1 MISHVLVPF
10 TLGQTSD
17 ESEDMEVARVIEL
30 VLNHATTRPKETL
43 GVITMGISHAQKIES
58 ALESALKEKPDL
70 EPFFN
75 EEITDH
81 FFIKNIEQVQ
91 GDERDAIILSIGYV
105 KEENGNL
112 PHNFG
117 PLTHQ
122 GGERRLNV
130 AITRA
135 RQRMTIVSSFK
146 DTDIDLERSNSEG
159 VRLLKLYLNYANYGG
174 KPQASNE
181 VDDLN
186 PLEQEIFDT
195 LERNGIPL
203 VSKFGFSQYRIDMV
217 AKHPTKSEYV
227 LAIECDGEY
236 YASSPTAKERDRLR
250 EQQLASLGWKFY
262 RIWLLD
268 WVNNKEQEIEKIKR
282 AYEEAIQ

>member
-1 MISHVLVPF
+1 M
-10 TLGQTSD
+10 
-17 ESEDMEVARVIEL
+17 IEL

-122 GGERRLNV
+122 
-130 AITRA
+130 
-135 RQRMTIVSSFK
+135 
-146 DTDIDLERSNSEG
+146 
-159 VRLLKLYLNYANYGG
+159 AN
-174 KPQASNE
+174 
-181 VDDLN
+181 DD
-186 PLEQEIFDT
+186 
-195 LERNGIPL
+195 
-203 VSKFGFSQYRIDMV
+203 
-217 AKHPTKSEYV
+217 
-227 LAIECDGEY
+227 
-236 YASSPTAKERDRLR
+236 
-250 EQQLASLGWKFY
+250 
-262 RIWLLD
+262 
-268 WVNNKEQEIEKIKR
+268 
-282 AYEEAIQ
+282 